1 MIGHNF
7 IINEIGEESLPKIG
21 WDLDAFGH
29 SQTVPK
35 LMSEIG
41 YNGFFLEEMI

>member
-7 IINEIGEESLPKIG
+7 ILNEFGEESLPKIG

-29 SQTVPK
+29 S
-35 LMSEIG
+35 
-41 YNGFFLEEMI
+41 